1 MTSPL
6 AATTKAAGIRTFTS
20 IVAAHDL
27 DTQHV
32 DIDKFFPSHKLKE
45 TVYCEQMPGFVE
57 GGTLPNGKSKLVC
70 KLNMALEGLKQSGN
84 TAQSDN
90 VKHLTQVCELNQCV
104 HEPTIFI
111 KTFPDKTEKVMLLL
125 LIWID
130 DIWVA
135 YTRGS
140 KRTTYDPFISA
151 YKKKY
156 SIKEMG
162 EIKLF
167 IKIAVTRDRIKR
179 TITLSQKTYVTEM
192 VPNFVSNNLLNPI
205 SLPSSPCD
213 PVAKSDPYHELVAQY
228 ARNDYTPTKQP
239 CLAAIASAL
248 YAACMTRP
256 DIAYN
261 VSLLCR
267 FSSRPSPEAW
277 HALVKVLQYLYKMR
291 KRGITYGG
299 PLQLDDRLM
308 RTKPPVDLKLHNKLM
323 GLHIYSDV
331 SWKTMST
338 YAGFVIMYN
347 NAALDWGSKLLKV
360 MLSSSEAEIGAGC
373 IAGKRAIY
381 VRNLLGEM
389 LDLPSIPIPR
399 IIDNGALP

>member
-1 MTSPL
+1 
-6 AATTKAAGIRTFTS
+6 
-20 IVAAHDL
+20 V
-27 DTQHV
+27 
-32 DIDKFFPSHKLKE
+32 
-45 TVYCEQMPGFVE
+45 VE
-57 GGTLPNGKSKLVC
+57 RWF
-70 KLNMALEGLKQSGN
+70 
-84 TAQSDN
+84 N
-90 VKHLTQVCELNQCV
+90 VKPWPL
-104 HEPTIFI
+104 
-111 KTFPDKTEKVMLLL
+111 
-125 LIWID
+125 
-130 DIWVA
+130 
-135 YTRGS
+135 
-140 KRTTYDPFISA
+140 
-151 YKKKY
+151 
-156 SIKEMG
+156 
-162 EIKLF
+162 IKLF

-179 TITLSQKTYVTEM
+179 TITLSQETYVTEM
-192 VPNFVSNNLLNPI
+192 VPKFVSNHLLNPI

-308 RTKPPVDLKLHNKLM
+308 RTKPPIDLKLHNKLM